1 LTDRHPVAD
10 AFLATMAEA
19 GATETASFAE
29 TLRRATATAL
39 HEVGGLSRL
48 VVRITRRPNR
58 NMLEIKLDGW
68 SPTLHRVAMGQLLDL
83 SRGPHGHMTRDLV
96 QRVGRIVDLLERRA
110 VAGAALGL
118 RHPDEAGTFPDPSRL
133 HMDLALARMTATPSA
148 CRSRA
153 SGATARVH
161 AHSAATYTPYSFT
174 SHLSNQGDVVA
185 ERADDEGRTL
195 REAGWKFR
203 VPGAEAAVYDGH
215 ILTIK
220 TQPVP
225 VTVSSA
231 MPGRRLGDLV
241 RIHPGIDDYVV
252 RDMHVDQLEPR
263 LDLMTFTFERTVVP
277 LATLDWGD
285 LR

>member
-1 LTDRHPVAD
+1 MTDRHPVTD
-10 AFLATMAEA
+10 AFLATMAEVGA
-19 GATETASFAE
+19 GGMQDYDE

-39 HEVGGLSRL
+39 HDLGGLSKL
-48 VVRITRRPNR
+48 IVRVARRRYR

-68 SPTLHRVAMGQLLDL
+68 SPTLHRVAMNQMFDMPNE
-83 SRGPHGHMTRDLV
+83 PHGHMARELV
-96 QRVGRIVDLLERRA
+96 ERVGRIVGMLERRA
-110 VAGAALGL
+110 AAGAALGL
-118 RHPDEAGTFPDPSRL
+118 RRPEEAGSFPDPSRL
-133 HMDLALARMTATPSA
+133 HIDLALARMTATPTA
-148 CRSRA
+148 CRNGA
-153 SGATARVH
+153 SGATGRVH
-161 AHSAATYTPYSFT
+161 APGSSCSPYPFT
-174 SHLSNQGDVVA
+174 SHAGTQSDIVA
-185 ERADDEGRTL
+185 ERTAADGTVL

-203 VPGAEAAVYDGH
+203 VPGAEDAVYDGH

-220 TQPVP
+220 AQPVP
-225 VTVSSA
+225 VSVSTA

-252 RDMHVDQLEPR
+252 REMHVDQLEPK

>member
-1 LTDRHPVAD
+1 MTDRHPIAD

-19 GATETASFAE
+19 GARGMQDYDE

-39 HEVGGLSRL
+39 HDVGGLSKL
-48 VVRITRRPNR
+48 IVRVARRRNR

-68 SPTLHRVAMGQLLDL
+68 SPTLHRVAMNQLFDMP
-83 SRGPHGHMTRDLV
+83 SEPHGHMARELV
-96 QRVGRIVDLLERRA
+96 GRVGRIIGMLERRA
-110 VAGAALGL
+110 AAGTAIGL
-118 RHPDEAGTFPDPSRL
+118 RRPDEAGRFPDTSRL
-133 HMDLALARMTATPSA
+133 HMDLALARMTATPLA
-148 CRSRA
+148 CRNGV
-153 SGATARVH
+153 SGATGRVH
-161 AHSAATYTPYSFT
+161 APTSSCGPYAFT
-174 SHLSNQGDVVA
+174 SHIGTQSDVVA
-185 ERADDEGRTL
+185 EHTDAGGSVL

-203 VPGAEAAVYDGH
+203 VPGAEGAVYDGH

-220 TQPVP
+220 AEPVP
-225 VTVSSA
+225 VSVSSA

-252 RDMHVDQLEPR
+252 REMHVNQLEPK
-263 LDLMTFTFERTVVP
+263 LDLMTFTFERMVVP